1 MRDFIADLKTSSQ
14 ILSNR
19 YVTALAD
26 GSLSRED
33 FVETQIQFFFAVV
46 FFSRPM
52 MALAG
57 RLPRAEM
64 RMGILEN
71 VYDEHGHG
79 KLRLSHE
86 RTFLSL
92 LARLGV
98 SLDDIELRGLWP
110 CVRQFNT
117 TLAGVCTLDD
127 TFTAIATLGF
137 IEDCFATISAKIG
150 RGIVDR
156 GFLSAEQIRHYTT
169 HQDLDEEHAEGFYRL
184 LREPYAAH
192 PRHRYQIEQGLL
204 LGCHAFNGLYEGLYA
219 ARAERMM
226 RPVGGPHS
234 LAEGWYLDT
243 EAPMSS
249 MAPKA
254 P

>member
-1 MRDFIADLKTSSQ
+1 MREFVAALKTKSQ
-14 ILSNR
+14 ILSNS

-26 GSLSRED
+26 GSFDRED

-64 RMGILEN
+64 RLGILDN

-98 SLDDIELRGLWP
+98 PLEDIERRALWP

-117 TLAGVCTLDD
+117 TLAGVCSLDD

-137 IEDCFATISAKIG
+137 IEDCFATLSSKVG
-150 RGIVDR
+150 KGIVDR
-156 GFLSAEQIRHYTT
+156 GFLTADQIRHYTT
-169 HQDLDEEHAEGFYRL
+169 HQDLDEEHAEGFYCL

-204 LGCHAFNGLYEGLYA
+204 LGCHAFKSLYEGLYT
-219 ARAERMM
+219 ARTERTT

-243 EAPMSS
+243 DAPMSS
-249 MAPKA
+249 LAPK